1 MLATAAAGGRW
12 GAPADILRALIPAGY
27 AGRDRW
33 KGGYSRMLASPPPTI
48 RMGSSGLLVAYCQN
62 LLNARLTVQPCLWV
76 DGMFGPITQARVR
89 QYQMMNRLQ
98 ADGVVGPDTWNAL
111 EAGPP
116 PIQKRPAPGIVVPAT
131 AGM

>member
-1 MLATAAAGGRW
+1 
-12 GAPADILRALIPAGY
+12 
-27 AGRDRW
+27 
-33 KGGYSRMLASPPPTI
+33 
-48 RMGSSGLLVAYCQN
+48 
-62 LLNARLTVQPCLWV
+62 
-76 DGMFGPITQARVR
+76 MFGPITQARVR